1 MKLSRLYTNDNK
13 RFEPIRFNGVTDQ
26 RLNVVFAN
34 ITKPKDAD
42 KDSHNLGKTT
52 LIHIIDFL
60 LLKQVNQE
68 HFFLKHAELF
78 GPFVFFLEVQTHKG
92 DYVTIRRSAQNHS
105 KVSLKRHAEGNQD
118 FTTANDSAWDHL
130 DAPLNRAE
138 QLLDGYLDL
147 QAIKPWDY
155 RKGVSYFLRTQE
167 DYVDF
172 FQIQKFAKGNDI
184 DWKPYLAHIIGI
196 DDTAVTKK
204 YECEDRIDEL
214 KKQRSEKQAE
224 VGIDEKDYTKLQN
237 EIAIKEQELARAA
250 ALLDT
255 FDFSE
260 QERRITKDLIER
272 IEQRTSEINNELYNI
287 NYDLDQMRQSLNV
300 SVTFKIETVK
310 QIFEETKTYIPD
322 KLYSDYD
329 ELVDFNKRVTQ
340 ERNKLLR
347 RQIKELETQQAT
359 LDGEGARLNTERVQA
374 LALVR
379 SANTFDKFKALQKE
393 FAKQQGELNYL
404 LQQRTRLA
412 KVLELSKQ
420 LRELERDRDDAAA
433 TLKDAVDNPTKR
445 QQEIAVEFST
455 LVRRVLDLEGFFFP
469 RINTNGNI
477 EFKIETRSRDNAAQ
491 VSSQSEGTS
500 YKKLIC
506 ALFDL
511 AILRVYAKEP
521 FYHFVYHD
529 GILEAL
535 DFRKKRRILEVLRE
549 TSTKYN
555 MQCIITAID
564 DDVPR
569 DEDGQR
575 TPFPDNEII
584 LRLNDSGPSG
594 RLFKTREF

>member
-1 MKLSRLYTNDNK
+1 MKLSRLYTNDTK

-26 RLNVVFAN
+26 RLNVIFAN

-60 LLKQVNQE
+60 LLKQINQE
-68 HFFLKHAELF
+68 HFFLKHSELF
-78 GPFVFFLEVQTHKG
+78 GPFVFFLELRTHKG
-92 DYVTIRRSAQNHS
+92 DYVTIRRSVINHS
-105 KVSLKRHAEGNQD
+105 KVALKRHAEGNQD
-118 FTTANDSAWDHL
+118 LINVTDTEWDHL
-130 DAPLNRAE
+130 DVPLDRAR
-138 QLLDGYLDL
+138 QLLDSYLDL
-147 QAIKPWDY
+147 QTIKPWDY
-155 RKGVSYFLRTQE
+155 RKGVSYFLRAQE
-167 DYVDF
+167 DYGDF
-172 FQIQKFAKGNDI
+172 FQIQKFARGNDI
-184 DWKPYLAHIIGI
+184 DWKPYLAQIIGI
-196 DDTAVTKK
+196 DATAVTKK
-204 YECEDRIDEL
+204 YESEERIEQL
-214 KKQRSEKQAE
+214 KTQRAEKQAE

-237 EIAIKEQELARAA
+237 EIAIKEQENARAA
-250 ALLDT
+250 ALLDQ

-260 QERRITKDLIER
+260 QERRITKDVIER
-272 IEQRTSEINNELYNI
+272 IEQRISEINNDLYNI
-287 NYDLDQMRQSLNV
+287 NYDLDQMRQSLNA
-300 SVTFKIETVK
+300 SVTFKLDTVK

-322 KLYSDYD
+322 KLYGDYD

-347 RQIKELETQQAT
+347 RQIRDLETQQAT
-359 LDGEGARLNTERVQA
+359 LDAEGTRLNTERVTA
-374 LALVR
+374 LSLLR

-393 FAKQQGELNYL
+393 FGKQQGELNYL
-404 LQQRTRLA
+404 IQQRTRLA

-420 LRELERDRDDAAA
+420 LRDLERDRDDAAA
-433 TLKDAVDNPTKR
+433 TLKDAVDHPTNR
-445 QQEIAVEFST
+445 QQEVAVEFSN
-455 LVRRVLDLEGFFFP
+455 LIRRVLDLDGFFFP
-469 RINTNGNI
+469 RLNTNGNI
-477 EFKIETRSRDNAAQ
+477 EFRIETRSRDNAAQ
-491 VSSQSEGTS
+491 ISSQSEGTS

-511 AILRVYAKEP
+511 AILRVYAKDS

-549 TSTKYN
+549 TSTKFN
-555 MQCIITAID
+555 IQCIITAID

-569 DEDGQR
+569 DENGQK
-575 TPFPDNEII
+575 TPFPENEII